1 MILVP
6 IVAMALIAGTG
17 GYLLWRA
24 KGPVASKRD
33 MTGLEG
39 VWRDEG
45 SPKHVYR
52 FHKDGTF
59 ENSWGGLPFGEF
71 GTWERE
77 GDKITVRTI
86 RDWNFEGEIKDGEI
100 RGSIIDRSR
109 DARIGQ
115 NAWKHEWP
123 AN

>member
-1 MILVP
+1 VIWAAMILVP

-71 GTWERE
+71 GTWEGGNWSMLLTLTTTGGNWT
-77 GDKITVRTI
+77 GDMS
-86 RDWNFEGEIKDGEI
+86 G
-100 RGSIIDRSR
+100 
-109 DARIGQ
+109 
-115 NAWKHEWP
+115 P
-123 AN
+123 